1 MKKILTLNEEINR
14 MKSLFNDSRVHGNLN
29 ESILLTEQGIGKKL
43 MKSLSNV
50 AVVLKGFDPKLLT
63 NFLETE
69 IRNFDDLN
77 RHLNQYESIWK
88 KIIPSSKDF
97 DYVKDMASELTRIQT
112 KGTLNQLDEKL
123 IKDILKGIPEE
134 GGLREAFLDMW
145 LESQGKSI
153 KNVPDNTQRVVVK
166 DVKTGENVLHVKD
179 NSGNI
184 KTYKEESGKLKE
196 VDDYDVKKAE
206 NDFVSG
212 GDDVTT
218 SSISDGDVTGNVK
231 STSEPINPKGNPDVT
246 QGQMIGLIEKAMEL
260 LAKKGETP
268 KPISNKGLEEGI
280 TNGGTLVVKGQ
291 DGKYYT
297 VEKVDNTIVTIDG
310 DGNII
315 DIKELGTTN
324 TTPKPDPIETGN
336 NKYGDKNITP
346 ADTKNMDKSLLGV
359 LRYLFPVTST
369 GVKVVRWVG
378 GKTSLLPPGFTKD
391 RFTFFPGAAGDLT
404 KLKTYL
410 RWKESAG
417 RLIVEQMFLAYFY
430 GSYKEYQRGE
440 EKPFALDTF
449 FTKKVP
455 AYVFFLK
462 DTVVDGLVDNIDGVI
477 EYFSSAEADNEWCK
491 NYCETEEGIDPSKVT
506 ESPCFKKCTTKIEET
521 KKTFEELK
529 KEVEDYSNTLKEI
542 GKLED
547 MDEAEIE
554 KFCSGADGKK
564 LKLTNSITKMKKGI
578 LTFEESVEKQKEDNQ
593 VVGFLVDY
601 AGLGKESTIDDVL
614 EKVLTPPGEKERIS
628 VSQLEDLQTQIDQR
642 CIDWYNKDQG
652 GEIPINN
659 DGPVND
665 DSGDDNGVDGE
676 DKSTEEKSDMVYLN
690 MSIIPIEIVGDEEA

>member
-29 ESILLTEQGIGKKL
+29 ESNLLTEQGVGKKL
-43 MKSLSNV
+43 MKALSNV

-69 IRNFDDLN
+69 IRNYDDLS
-77 RHLNQYESIWK
+77 RHLNQYDSLWR
-88 KIIPSSKDF
+88 KIIPSTKDF
-97 DYVKDMASELTRIQT
+97 DYVKDMASELSRIQS
-112 KGTLNQLDEKL
+112 KNTLNQLDEKL
-123 IKDILKGIPEE
+123 MKDLLKGIPEE

-179 NSGNI
+179 EGGNI
-184 KTYKEESGKLKE
+184 KTYREEGGEMKE
-196 VDDYDVKKAE
+196 VNDYDVKKAE
-206 NDFVSG
+206 EDFVSG
-212 GDDVTT
+212 GDNVSTSNISDSDVT
-218 SSISDGDVTGNVK
+218 SNVK
-231 STSEPINPKGNPDVT
+231 STSEPINPNGNPDVT

-280 TNGGTLVVKGQ
+280 ANGGNLVVKGQ

-310 DGNII
+310 DGNIV
-315 DIKELGTTN
+315 DIKELGSTN
-324 TTPKPDPIETGN
+324 TTPKQDPIETGN
-336 NKYGDKNITP
+336 KKYGDNNIPP

-359 LRYLFPVTST
+359 LRYLFPVSST
-369 GVKVVRWVG
+369 GVRVVRWLG
-378 GKTSLLPPGFTKD
+378 GKTNLLPPGFTKSRITAFNGPAFD
-391 RFTFFPGAAGDLT
+391 MSDWRTWARFAEN
-404 KLKTYL
+404 K
-410 RWKESAG
+410 G

-440 EKPFALDTF
+440 KKPFAVDTF
-449 FTKKVP
+449 WTKKVP
-455 AYVFFLK
+455 AYIFFLK
-462 DTVVDGLVDNIDGVI
+462 DTVVDGLVDNIENVV

-491 NYCETEEGIDPSKVT
+491 NYCETEKSVDPSKVT
-506 ESPCFKKCTTKIEET
+506 ESPCFKECTTKIEET

-593 VVGFLVDY
+593 VVGFLVEY
-601 AGLGKESTIDDVL
+601 AGLGEDSTMDDVL
-614 EKVLTPPGEKERIS
+614 DKVLTPPGEKERIS
-628 VSQLEDLQTQIDQR
+628 VSQLEDLQTQVDQR
-642 CIDWYNKDQG
+642 CIDWYNRDEYSEPPMDYDG
-652 GEIPINN
+652 PDNNDNPINS
-659 DGPVND
+659 D
-665 DSGDDNGVDGE
+665 
-676 DKSTEEKSDMVYLN
+676 DKSVEEKKDMVYLN
-690 MSIIPIEIVGDEEA
+690 MSIIPIEIIGDDEA

>member
-14 MKSLFNDSRVHGNLN
+14 MKSLFNNSRVHGNLN
-29 ESILLTEQGIGKKL
+29 ESNLLTEQGVGKKL
-43 MKSLSNV
+43 MKALSNV

-69 IRNFDDLN
+69 IRNYDDLS
-77 RHLNQYESIWK
+77 RHLNQYDSLWR
-88 KIIPSSKDF
+88 KIIPLTKDF
-97 DYVKDMASELTRIQT
+97 DYVKDMASELSRIQS
-112 KGTLNQLDEKL
+112 KNTLNQLDEKL
-123 IKDILKGIPEE
+123 MKDILKGIPEE

-166 DVKTGENVLHVKD
+166 DGKTGENVLHVKD
-179 NSGNI
+179 EGGNI
-184 KTYKEESGKLKE
+184 KTYREEGGEMKE
-196 VDDYDVKKAE
+196 VYDYDGKKAE
-206 NDFVSG
+206 EDFVSG
-212 GDDVTT
+212 GDNVSTSNISDSDVT
-218 SSISDGDVTGNVK
+218 SNVK

-246 QGQMIGLIEKAMEL
+246 QGQMIELIEKAMEL

-268 KPISNKGLEEGI
+268 KPITNKGLEEGI

-336 NKYGDKNITP
+336 NKYGDNKIPPT
-346 ADTKNMDKSLLGV
+346 DTKNMDKSLLGV

-369 GVKVVRWVG
+369 GVKFVRWVG

-391 RFTFFPGAAGDLT
+391 RFTWFPKSSDAGTSNWRAGARFA
-404 KLKTYL
+404 
-410 RWKESAG
+410 ESVT
-417 RLIVEQMFLAYFY
+417 RVFVIEQMFFAYFY

-440 EKPFALDTF
+440 EKPFAVDTF
-449 FTKKVP
+449 WTKKVP
-455 AYVFFLK
+455 AYVFLLK
-462 DTVVDGLVDNIDGVI
+462 DTVVDGLVGVI
-477 EYFSSAEADNEWCK
+477 DDIIKYFSSAEADNEWCK

-547 MDEAEIE
+547 MDESEIE

-564 LKLTNSITKMKKGI
+564 LKLTNSLTKMKKGI

-593 VVGFLVDY
+593 VVGFLVEY
-601 AGLGKESTIDDVL
+601 AGLGEDSTMDDVL
-614 EKVLTPPGEKERIS
+614 DKVLTPPGEKERIS
-628 VSQLEDLQTQIDQR
+628 VSQLEDLQKQVDQR

-665 DSGDDNGVDGE
+665 VDDSGVDGE
-676 DKSTEEKSDMVYLN
+676 GKSTEEKSDMVYLN
-690 MSIIPIEIVGDEEA
+690 MSIIPIEIIGDDEA

>member
-43 MKSLSNV
+43 MKALSSV

-69 IRNFDDLN
+69 IKNFDDLT
-77 RHLNQYESIWK
+77 RHLNQYDTIWK
-88 KIIPSSKDF
+88 KIIPSKDF
-97 DYVKDMASELTRIQT
+97 DYVKDMASELSRIQN
-112 KGTLNQLDEKL
+112 KGTLGNVSEDL
-123 IKDILKGIPEE
+123 ISDTIKNIPKE

-145 LESQGKSI
+145 LEAQGKSV

-166 DVKTGENVLHVKD
+166 DTKTGENILHVKD
-179 NSGNI
+179 EAGGI
-184 KTYKEESGKLKE
+184 KTYREKSGEMVLVK
-196 VDDYDVKKAE
+196 DYDVNKAGD
-206 NDFVSG
+206 DFVTG
-212 GDDVTT
+212 GDNVTT
-218 SSISDGDVTGNVK
+218 STISDGDVTGNVK

-297 VEKVDNTIVTIDG
+297 VEKIDNTIVTIDG

-315 DIKELGTTN
+315 DIKELGSTN

-336 NKYGDKNITP
+336 NNYGDNKIPPT
-346 ADTKNMDKSLLGV
+346 DTKNMDKSLLGV

-369 GVKVVRWVG
+369 GVKFVRWVG
-378 GKTSLLPPGFTKD
+378 GKTSLFPPGFTKD
-391 RFTFFPGAAGDLT
+391 RFTFFPNGSTFDLSDWRFWARLAEN
-404 KLKTYL
+404 K
-410 RWKESAG
+410 G
-417 RLIVEQMFLAYFY
+417 RLIAEQMFLVYFY

-440 EKPFALDTF
+440 SKPFAVDTF
-449 FTKKVP
+449 WTKKVP

-462 DTVVDGLVDNIDGVI
+462 DTVVDGLVDTIDGII
-477 EYFSSAEADNEWCK
+477 EHFSSAEADNEWCK

-542 GKLED
+542 GKLEN

-578 LTFEESVEKQKEDNQ
+578 LTFEESIEKQKEDNQ
-593 VVGFLVDY
+593 VVGFLIEY
-601 AGLGKESTIDDVL
+601 AGLGDESTMDDVL
-614 EKVLTPPGEKERIS
+614 EKVLTPPGEKEKIS
-628 VSQLEDLQTQIDQR
+628 VSQLEDIQKQIDQR
-642 CIDWYNKDQG
+642 CIDWYNKDDYTD
-652 GEIPINN
+652 PPMNN
-659 DGPVND
+659 DGPIID
-665 DSGDDNGVDGE
+665 EPIDDNDKTVD
-676 DKSTEEKSDMVYLN
+676 EKKDMVYLN
-690 MSIIPIEIVGDEEA
+690 MSIIPIEIVGDEES

>member
-1 MKKILTLNEEINR
+1 MKKIITLNEEINR

-43 MKSLSNV
+43 MKALSSV

-69 IRNFDDLN
+69 IKNFDDLTK
-77 RHLNQYESIWK
+77 HLNQYDTIWK
-88 KIIPSSKDF
+88 KIIPSVKDF
-97 DYVKDMASELTRIQT
+97 DYVRDMASELSRIQN
-112 KGTLNQLDEKL
+112 KGTLGNVSEDL
-123 IKDILKGIPEE
+123 ISDTIRNIPKE

-145 LESQGKSI
+145 LEAQGKSV

-166 DVKTGENVLHVKD
+166 DTKTGENILHVKD
-179 NSGNI
+179 EVGGI
-184 KTYKEESGKLKE
+184 KTYREKSGEMVLVK
-196 VDDYDVKKAE
+196 DYDVNKAGD
-206 NDFVSG
+206 DFVTG
-212 GDDVTT
+212 GDNVTT
-218 SSISDGDVTGNVK
+218 STISDGDVTGNVK

-268 KPISNKGLEEGI
+268 KPITNKGLEEGI
-280 TNGGTLVVKGQ
+280 TNGGTLVVKGK

-315 DIKELGTTN
+315 DIKELGSTN

-346 ADTKNMDKSLLGV
+346 VDTKNMDKSLLGV

-369 GVKVVRWVG
+369 GVKFVRWVG

-391 RFTFFPGAAGDLT
+391 RFTFFPGPAGDLSQF
-404 KLKTYL
+404 KTYL
-410 RWKESAG
+410 RWKESAV
-417 RLIVEQMFLAYFY
+417 RLTVEQMFLAYFY

-440 EKPFALDTF
+440 EKPFAVDTF

-462 DTVVDGLVDNIDGVI
+462 DTVMDGFVDKINDLIKI
-477 EYFSSAEADNEWCK
+477 FSSAEADNEWCK

-542 GKLED
+542 GKLEN

-578 LTFEESVEKQKEDNQ
+578 LTFEESIEKQKEDNQ
-593 VVGFLVDY
+593 VVGFLVEY
-601 AGLGKESTIDDVL
+601 AGLGDESTMDDVL

-628 VSQLEDLQTQIDQR
+628 VSQLEDIQKQIDQR
-642 CIDWYNKDQG
+642 CIDWYNKDDYTDPPMDND
-652 GEIPINN
+652 EPII
-659 DGPVND
+659 DEPI
-665 DSGDDNGVDGE
+665 DDNDKTVD
-676 DKSTEEKSDMVYLN
+676 EKKDMVYLN
-690 MSIIPIEIVGDEEA
+690 MSIIPIEIVGDEES